1 MLTEG
6 VLLWNS
12 SLCMHKYSKMKKK
25 KEKKKEKKS
34 DILFTEALQTGYSN
48 CNSYYLC
55 KLGFCENK
63 ILTYY

>member
-1 MLTEG
+1 
-6 VLLWNS
+6 
-12 SLCMHKYSKMKKK
+12 MKKK